1 MSDSTAIDTA
11 LIALLAAD
19 ATLLSYCP
27 NGVFYAEAPGGSTR
41 FVIVSLIDESDAP
54 MFGAR
59 AYEDALYLVEAR
71 MLSTAGG
78 NIAAAAARI
87 DVLLENASLTID
99 NYRLMTLHREER
111 VRMTEVDALD
121 ASLRWLRRGG
131 QYRLVA
137 SATVDP
143 DSASG
148 WIQPGW
154 LQTP

>member
-78 NIAAAAARI
+78 NIAAAAKRI
-87 DVLLENASLTID
+87 DELLENAVMTIT
-99 NYRLMTLHREER
+99 NYRVMTLHREER
-111 VRMTEVDALD
+111 TRFTEVDALD
-121 ASLRWLRRGG
+121 ASLRWLRPGG
-131 QYRLVA
+131 MYRLDV
-137 SATVDP
+137 SAVDGSDP
-143 DSASG
+143 EINAFETAAFS
-148 WIQPGW
+148 
-154 LQTP
+154 